1 MCEDETSSSID
12 PLLSNNACACA
23 PSYCNESIFF
33 NLILNTEYENTKEN
47 CLIFLQNYSKHVIL
61 PKRDLFKNII
71 NELTLSQFSK
81 KEINNNNDES
91 VYLIRIFIKKYS
103 RYNIINALFD
113 FISQNENQDSE
124 IDNNNNI
131 TNDVINNEIINSAEA
146 TNDVSS
152 NDKIENVDN
161 KEINENIEMKEDNKE
176 NEEVNINQSGSV
188 YSDNIKPRKRKDINL
203 LKKKRKFDGNNNIVL
218 KESGKKS
225 KNKKQDD
232 KKDINSDNEK
242 KDKDKD
248 KGKEKSNINI
258 KKEKFIEENS
268 ISDEVK
274 VKKEKDDFFNKSF
287 CLDEDYKNKLR
298 NRPKSINMKY
308 SLKRKSQSPIPLQR
322 KLRKPFSTSNTR
334 GRNKKFLDEIL
345 SEKST
350 NNKSNINIVNKNEI
364 FDLEGQVLRS
374 HLIKIN
380 GSIVTYNMKKY
391 YNNSTKKVEFV
402 CNNKECKG
410 KGIYYTD
417 KKTFKETEKHN
428 FKKIVHKVSFK
439 HNLLKELLLKD
450 DTCDGY
456 QIIKNGKFIK
466 DKKVV
471 CLK

>member
-225 KNKKQDD
+225 
-232 KKDINSDNEK
+232 
-242 KDKDKD
+242 
-248 KGKEKSNINI
+248 NINI

-287 CLDEDYKNKLR
+287 YLDEDYKNKLR

-350 NNKSNINIVNKNEI
+350 NDKSNINIVNKNEK

-380 GSIVTYNMKKY
+380 GSIVSYNMKKY

-439 HNLLKELLLKD
+439 HYLLKELLLKD

-471 CLK
+471 YLK